1 MLLRW
6 PRRGLFRRGLMAK
19 RILRYVGTPVGGII
33 GGTVDQV
40 AAKLLTDHLH
50 LDIGIVICK

>member
-6 PRRGLFRRGLMAK
+6 PRRGLFRGGLMAK
-19 RILRYVGTPVGGII
+19 RILKYVGTPI

-50 LDIGIVICK
+50 LGIGIFICK

>member
-1 MLLRW
+1 
-6 PRRGLFRRGLMAK
+6 MAK
-19 RILRYVGTPVGGII
+19 RILKYVGGII

-50 LDIGIVICK
+50 LGIGIFICK